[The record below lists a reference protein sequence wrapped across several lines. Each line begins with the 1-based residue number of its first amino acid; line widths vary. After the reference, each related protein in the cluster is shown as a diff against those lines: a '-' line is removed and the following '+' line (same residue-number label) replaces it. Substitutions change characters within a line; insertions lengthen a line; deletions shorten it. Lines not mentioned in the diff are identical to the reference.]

1 MEEAKEFNDA
11 GSALWMSVEHEHYL
25 LAKHALQEA
34 RTHTP
39 SMHGVMATFMI
50 GGKRQDWAAVVA
62 LYEETA
68 EGLGYDVE
76 QIARI
81 DVYKDKTSVATIS
94 VPEDGGMI
102 Q

>member
-1 MEEAKEFNDA
+1 MEEAKEFNAA
-11 GSALWMSVEHEHYL
+11 GSALWMSIEHEHYL
-25 LAKHALQEA
+25 LAKHALQDVG
-34 RTHTP
+34 THTP

-50 GGKRQDWAAVVA
+50 GGKRQDWAALVA

-68 EGLGYDVE
+68 EGLGFDVE

-81 DVYKDKTSVATIS
+81 DVYKDKSAVATMN
-94 VPEDGGMI
+94 VPEDRGLI